1 MRKRVL
7 LLAAI
12 TAVLLAPLPGAND
25 SGSTLVKKAFAR
37 GGGGAGG
44 GAGAGAGAGG
54 GGAGSGGG
62 GAGAGAG
69 AGGGAGTG
77 AGGSGAG
84 SGGTG
89 AGGGAGGG
97 GGATDLVTN
106 RAVLEAFLRSPRAL
120 QTEAPPDRQDLRV
133 VRGFQNARGQRC
145 RVVAQTVVIGG
156 QPVRAT
162 GTLCRQADGHWA
174 LAQQGESA
182 PP

>member
-1 MRKRVL
+1 MCKRVL

-12 TAVLLAPLPGAND
+12 AAVLLAPPPGAND
-25 SGSTLVKKAFAR
+25 SGSTSVKKAFAR

-69 AGGGAGTG
+69 AGG
-77 AGGSGAG
+77 SGAG
-84 SGGTG
+84 SGSAG